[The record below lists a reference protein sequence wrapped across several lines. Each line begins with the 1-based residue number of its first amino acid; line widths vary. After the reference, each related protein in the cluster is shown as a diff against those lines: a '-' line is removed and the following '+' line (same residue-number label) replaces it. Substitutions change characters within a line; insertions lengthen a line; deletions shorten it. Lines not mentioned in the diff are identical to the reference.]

1 MPKLTFKNGLPS
13 SGEFRQALAE
23 AMTKANPVDDLLM
36 LSRNLHEY
44 EVRYRMRSEDF
55 YAKYQKGGLDDELQH
70 CMEWAS
76 AYESFMETR
85 KKIEFALMRE
95 AVYRPIED
103 IAA

>member
-1 MPKLTFKNGLPS
+1 
-13 SGEFRQALAE
+13 
-23 AMTKANPVDDLLM
+23 
-36 LSRNLHEY
+36 
-44 EVRYRMRSEDF
+44 
-55 YAKYQKGGLDDELQH
+55 
-70 CMEWAS
+70 MEWAS